1 MSDPQRT
8 RHQVIAPSG
17 GFPFIDPDAFAVP
30 SRPCRRSLCP
40 STRDELPSRCS
51 PVDTLTA
58 SPRASDR
65 PPALSRS
72 SRNERANPDPLPP
85 RALLS
90 MIRFCLLLEGD
101 SSTSPPTTPGEQA
114 LFPPEALPFVPLVLL
129 WYSAERRPSATAER
143 EGVSTGVG
151 RPSSTRT
158 SSLAPKPGSKNKGGR
173 EKINRR
179 AGQV

>member
-1 MSDPQRT
+1 MKTLFMQKTKTTKTLGDDDPVLNLRVL
-8 RHQVIAPSG
+8 RHHLFPILLIAPSG

-101 SSTSPPTTPGEQA
+101 SSTSPPTTPSEQA
-114 LFPPEALPFVPLVLL
+114 LFLPKHCRSFP
-129 WYSAERRPSATAER
+129 SSCCGTRPS
-143 EGVSTGVG
+143 VDQ
-151 RPSSTRT
+151 
-158 SSLAPKPGSKNKGGR
+158 APRRNARGLDGSRK
-173 EKINRR
+173 
-179 AGQV
+179 A